1 MPEKK
6 EREERIKVMFPD
18 DVQDLMREQ
27 KEGTYLLLDVR
38 QPVEYEKG
46 HLPGARLIPL
56 PVLADSLENLNRS
69 EPTIV
74 YCAVGGRSRMAAQL
88 LINQGFSD
96 VSHLIGGIE
105 AWEQPVASGP
115 VELHLKFMRGD
126 ESPQEMILMGYDFEE
141 GLRKFHE
148 TVKNR
153 TTDREL
159 ADLLTSLVKAEESH
173 KKTLLGL
180 IPEQDRAVF
189 QQQISG
195 SDDIHVMEGGIDL
208 NEFMER
214 NEPYLQSVSGYLEL
228 AMMIETQALDLYLQM
243 AAASKQQETREVLVR
258 VSEEEKAHLAALGN
272 LLEQKL
278 K

>member
-6 EREERIKVMFPD
+6 ERQERLKVMFPN
-18 DVQDLMREQ
+18 DVQDLIREQ

-56 PVLADSLENLNRS
+56 PVLADSLESLNRT

-88 LINQGFSD
+88 LINQGFGD
-96 VSHLIGGIE
+96 VSHLMGGIE

-115 VELHLKFMRGD
+115 VEFHLKFMRGD
-126 ESPQEMILMGYDFEE
+126 ESPQEMILMGYGFEE

-153 TTDREL
+153 TTDRDL

-180 IPEQDRAVF
+180 IPEKDRAAF
-189 QQQISG
+189 QQQIG
-195 SDDIHVMEGGIDL
+195 GPDDIHVMEGGIDL

-214 NEPYLQSVSGYLEL
+214 NEPYLRSVSGYLEL
-228 AMMIETQALDLYLQM
+228 AMMIETQALDLYLRM

-278 K
+278 A